1 MPIRIKLRE
10 VAQSKGIGQSRLSR
24 LADMDVHMIQRLY
37 RDPYANITLATL
49 EKLARALRVELAE
62 LIELDP
68 PLEKEPEADGS

>member
-10 VAQSKGIGQSRLSR
+10 LAQQKGVSQSRLSR
-24 LADMDVHMIQRLY
+24 LADLNVGMIQRIY
-37 RDPYANITLATL
+37 HDPYTNITLSTL

-68 PLEKEPEADGS
+68 PLEKEADAGGS

>member
-10 VAQSKGIGQSRLSR
+10 LAQQKGVSQSRLSR
-24 LADMDVHMIQRLY
+24 LADLNVGMIQRIY
-37 RDPYANITLATL
+37 HDPYTNITLSTL

-68 PLEKEPEADGS
+68 PLEKEADADGS

>member
-10 VAQSKGIGQSRLSR
+10 LAQQKGVSQSRLSR
-24 LADMDVHMIQRLY
+24 LADLNVGMIQRIY
-37 RDPYANITLATL
+37 HDPYTNITLSTL

-68 PLEKEPEADGS
+68 PLEKEPEAGGS

>member
-10 VAQSKGIGQSRLSR
+10 LAQRKGVSQSRLSR
-24 LADMDVHMIQRLY
+24 LADLNVGMIQRIY
-37 RDPYANITLATL
+37 SDPYTNITLATL

-68 PLEKEPEADGS
+68 PLEEESAEDGS

>member
-10 VAQSKGIGQSRLSR
+10 LAQQKGVSQSRLSR
-24 LADMDVHMIQRLY
+24 LADLNVGMIQRIY
-37 RDPYANITLATL
+37 HDPYTNITLSTL

-68 PLEKEPEADGS
+68 PLEKEPEAGSS